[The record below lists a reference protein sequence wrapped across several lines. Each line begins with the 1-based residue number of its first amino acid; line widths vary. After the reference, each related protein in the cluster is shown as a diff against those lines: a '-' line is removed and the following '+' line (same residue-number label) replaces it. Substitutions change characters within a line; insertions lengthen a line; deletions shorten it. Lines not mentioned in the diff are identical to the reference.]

1 MPQLSRRQLFS
12 GLALTA
18 GAVALSPTAPAVGE
32 AAAGAVGERATAPA
46 VRARPENS

>member
-18 GAVALSPTAPAVGE
+18 GAVALSYDVTPADDALGGLLGFVGR
-32 AAAGAVGERATAPA
+32 GHV
-46 VRARPENS
+46 V